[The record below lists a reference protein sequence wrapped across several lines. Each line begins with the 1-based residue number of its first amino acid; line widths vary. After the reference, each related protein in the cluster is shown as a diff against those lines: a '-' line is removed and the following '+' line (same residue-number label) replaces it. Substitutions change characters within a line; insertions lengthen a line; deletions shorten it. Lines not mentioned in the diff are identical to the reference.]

1 MSCLWY
7 IIGRTEGGRGECV
20 SSKGVCEARA
30 RGMLPTL
37 AQEREQGVRS
47 SIKQNQAGTQHS
59 YPERVP
65 AVTDET
71 FVRTLISSGLPLDKL
86 DTAFTRGTT
95 TFLDHLTNPILS
107 SMPLP
112 GSEEES
118 VKKELR
124 KLSSGKGL
132 VGLVKFK
139 RIKPIYQEMRK
150 NTV

>member
-1 MSCLWY
+1 MGL
-7 IIGRTEGGRGECV
+7 
-20 SSKGVCEARA
+20 CEARA
-30 RGMLPTL
+30 RGLLPTL

-47 SIKQNQAGTQHS
+47 YPNVHS
-59 YPERVP
+59 YPKRVP

-71 FVRTLISSGLPLDKL
+71 FVRTLISSGLPLHQL
-86 DTAFTRGTT
+86 DMAFTRGSPTS
-95 TFLDHLTNPILS
+95 LDHLTSQILS

-124 KLSSGKGL
+124 KLSSGKSL
-132 VGLVKFK
+132 VGVLKFK
-139 RIKPIYQEMRK
+139 RIKLIYQEMRK

>member
-1 MSCLWY
+1 VCAAALVLTDISYHKKRLKFGM
-7 IIGRTEGGRGECV
+7 
-20 SSKGVCEARA
+20 GVYEARA
-30 RGMLPTL
+30 RGIVPTL
-37 AQEREQGVRS
+37 AQERKQGVRS
-47 SIKQNQAGTQHS
+47 SHKKGTTHS
-59 YPERVP
+59 YPQRGP

-86 DTAFTRGTT
+86 DMAFTRDYTT
-95 TFLDHLTNPILS
+95 GLDHLTNPILS

-124 KLSSGKGL
+124 KLCSGKSL
-132 VGLVKFK
+132 VGLKKFK